1 MALSPAGQCMKVVNQ
16 LRDDGFKV
24 IDTHMPPREWS
35 QSSFK
40 PNGVLLHH
48 TASSSTTNVANELAD
63 VRYIKHVPWGGP
75 GAQFYVGRTGRIY
88 SICRGG
94 AAHAGTGN
102 GLIKYGIPL
111 DQGNY
116 ELWGIEVQS
125 RGLSKDWTKAQW
137 KSVHWLTARLLLA
150 MGETD
155 ASRVWRHKDYDNDS
169 GKIDTQYP
177 LSAHRAAVRTAM
189 KQLQRRN
196 RLHERIDATKRL
208 LKRLREKLR
217 EIL

>member
-1 MALSPAGQCMKVVNQ
+1 MSLSPTGQSIRVVE
-16 LRDDGFKV
+16 LLEDDGFKV
-24 IDTHMPPREWS
+24 LDRRMPPRDWS
-35 QSSFK
+35 ASSFH

-48 TASSSTTNVANELAD
+48 TASSSTTSVANEEAD
-63 VRYIKHVPWGGP
+63 ARYIKNVPWGGP

-88 SICRGG
+88 VLTRGG

-116 ELWGIEVQS
+116 KLWGIEVQS
-125 RGLSKDWTKAQW
+125 RGLTRDWTKAQW
-137 KSVHWLTARLLLA
+137 KSVHWLTARLLLV
-150 MGETD
+150 MGEHD

-177 LSAHRAAVRTAM
+177 LATHRQAVRTAM
-189 KQLQRRN
+189 KQIKRREK
-196 RLHERIDATKRL
+196 LEERIEAAKRL

-217 EIL
+217 EI